1 MARKRVPR
9 SFQNGEYAGEDGAA
23 AAGHNSESAIIKDP
37 AERAALIES
46 TVREVALLESERK
59 ELGER
64 IRALKSANIKGR
76 LGLKI
81 GDFNAAFRVFNLE
94 DDGRNAFLKTLLN
107 GRLVK
112 YEPGQKGVGL
122 SLRVAER
129 TRHTAMVSRLDHA

>member
-1 MARKRVPR
+1 MAKRARPK
-9 SFQNGEYAGEDGAA
+9 QENGEYAGDDGAA
-23 AAGHNSESAIIKDP
+23 AAGHNSETAIIKDP

-81 GDFNAAFRVFNLE
+81 GGSSA
-94 DDGRNAFLKTLLN
+94 
-107 GRLVK
+107 
-112 YEPGQKGVGL
+112 
-122 SLRVAER
+122 SLGSISLA
-129 TRHTAMVSRLDHA
+129 

>member
-59 ELGER
+59 ELDER

-81 GDFNAAFRVFNLE
+81 GDFNATFRLSGKLIEADAVRVSSSAHSAVGE
-94 DDGRNAFLKTLLN
+94 DQ
-107 GRLVK
+107 RLGSDAAR
-112 YEPGQKGVGL
+112 PW
-122 SLRVAER
+122 
-129 TRHTAMVSRLDHA
+129 

>member
-1 MARKRVPR
+1 MARRARRK
-9 SFQNGEYAGEDGAA
+9 SQENGEYAGDDGAA
-23 AAGHNSESAIIKDP
+23 GAGHNSEKSSIIKDP

-94 DDGRNAFLKTLLN
+94 DDGRTAFLKTLRETFDAL
-107 GRLVK
+107 
-112 YEPGQKGVGL
+112 GVGEQL
-122 SLRVAER
+122 DFLAVPGAVPTGEEMSLG
-129 TRHTAMVSRLDHA
+129 